1 MMPFNML
8 PHILKYF
15 RAEKDAGL
23 YILIIGCAIIV
34 LSAWLWWSGSRYRAM
49 AIPLV
54 VIALIEVTVG
64 SVLYIRTDKQID
76 TLTEQY
82 YTDREAYARAET
94 ARMERIM
101 SRFTIYKVVEIVLLI
116 SGVVLAT
123 VYRSRPVLAGVGIGL
138 MIQAAIML
146 GIDVVASQRAQVYL
160 DTLYRIA

>member
-1 MMPFNML
+1 MPFNML

-23 YILIIGCAIIV
+23 YILIVGCIIIA
-34 LSAWLWWSGSRYRAM
+34 LSAWLWWSGNRNRAM

-64 SVLYIRTDKQID
+64 SVLYLRTDKQID

-82 YTDREAYARAET
+82 YTDREAFARAET

-101 SRFTIYKVVEIVLLI
+101 SSFTIYKVVEIILLI
-116 SGVVLAT
+116 SGAIHAVI
-123 VYRSRPVLAGVGIGL
+123 YRNRPALAGVGIGL
-138 MIQAAIML
+138 VIQAVVML
-146 GIDVVASQRAQVYL
+146 GFDILAAQRAQVYL